1 MPLESKSFGR
11 ALRSRALV
19 LGACAALAACET
31 RTDVSATG
39 NAPPRY
45 AHVYL
50 TVQSLWFNA
59 DAAAAPSDTT
69 WKKFD
74 LGSPVTIDVIGAL
87 NGALASLASQL
98 NVPAGTYAQM
108 RLVLVDPSARLQ
120 GSAVSA
126 GAIFNDEVDFF
137 DNTGIEHILPLQ
149 TANSAQGI
157 GTALTITVTEPS
169 NSTSTTSGTTAG
181 AAFIGT
187 SSTSSSTSTGTTS
200 TGTTSTGMTLF
211 GTTSTSTALTPL
223 ATGSTSTA
231 LTPVSALGTTT
242 TTTGTTATTTGTSTT
257 TGTTT
262 GLIVGETVSTAVTID
277 AKDELAPVNLS
288 NQLGF
293 VLNPHVS
300 AYDLSQV
307 GHIAGQVNATALPVI
322 VGTGRPPAEVSA
334 ETLSSDGSR
343 HIVVASTP
351 LRSDGSF
358 VLYPLPNSSTSSSSS
373 SGSTYG
379 TGSTGSAPSTTQY
392 DLVIH
397 GPGIGTVIVKSV
409 SLTSGAPTGAAT
421 VQLGTIALVQTA
433 SYNVNVASSGAL
445 PPPGATV
452 GFFQTLQASGEV
464 PYLIERLPVDPFAG
478 NFVSDQPISSANLSF
493 AVYDSSFTVNT
504 NVPVEGRGTYQV
516 ALSAPLYADGP
527 LGATVTPPAVGS
539 GGTSTFTAAALSLPA
554 GASAASVSG
563 TVNVATPDKYDRG
576 ELVLTHDGAIIA
588 TAPLDSYLSHTQ
600 SSATFLD
607 SLPGGGSGGTYASG
621 LYDAE
626 VWVWNSTAP
635 TVTLNREPSANPI
648 DVRSGSASGVIL
660 NIT

>member
-1 MPLESKSFGR
+1 
-11 ALRSRALV
+11 
-19 LGACAALAACET
+19 
-31 RTDVSATG
+31 
-39 NAPPRY
+39 
-45 AHVYL
+45 
-50 TVQSLWFNA
+50 
-59 DAAAAPSDTT
+59 
-69 WKKFD
+69 
-74 LGSPVTIDVIGAL
+74 
-87 NGALASLASQL
+87 
-98 NVPAGTYAQM
+98 
-108 RLVLVDPSARLQ
+108 
-120 GSAVSA
+120 
-126 GAIFNDEVDFF
+126 
-137 DNTGIEHILPLQ
+137 
-149 TANSAQGI
+149 
-157 GTALTITVTEPS
+157 
-169 NSTSTTSGTTAG
+169 
-181 AAFIGT
+181 
-187 SSTSSSTSTGTTS
+187 
-200 TGTTSTGMTLF
+200 
-211 GTTSTSTALTPL
+211 
-223 ATGSTSTA
+223 
-231 LTPVSALGTTT
+231 
-242 TTTGTTATTTGTSTT
+242 
-257 TGTTT
+257 
-262 GLIVGETVSTAVTID
+262 VTID
-277 AKDELAPVNLS
+277 ARDELAPVNLS

-358 VLYPLPNSSTSSSSS
+358 VLYPLPKSSTSSSS
-373 SGSTYG
+373 G
-379 TGSTGSAPSTTQY
+379 TGSTGSASTNMQY

-397 GPGIGTVIVKSV
+397 GPGIGTVIVKSLP
-409 SLTSGAPTGAAT
+409 LTSGAPTGAAT
-421 VQLGTIALVQTA
+421 VQLGTIVLAQTA

-527 LGATVTPPAVGS
+527 LGSTVTLPSVG
-539 GGTSTFTAAALSLPA
+539 GGATSTFTAAALSLPA

-563 TVNVATPDKYDRG
+563 TVNVATPGKYDRG

-588 TAPLDSYLSHTQ
+588 TAPLDSYLSHAQ

-607 SLPGGGSGGTYASG
+607 SLPGGTSQSTYASG

-648 DVRSGSASGVIL
+648 DVRSGSASGITL

>member
-1 MPLESKSFGR
+1 MPLESKSFR
-11 ALRSRALV
+11 RPLRSGALL
-19 LGACAALAACET
+19 LGACVALAACET
-31 RTDVSATG
+31 RTDVAATG

-50 TVQSLWFNA
+50 TVQSVWFNA

-98 NVPAGTYAQM
+98 TVPAGTYAQM
-108 RLVLVDPSARLQ
+108 RLVLVDSSTRLQ
-120 GSAVSA
+120 GSALSA

-157 GTALTITVTEPS
+157 GTALTFTVTEPT

-181 AAFIGT
+181 AAFVGT
-187 SSTSSSTSTGTTS
+187 SSTSSSTS

-211 GTTSTSTALTPL
+211 GTTSTSTALTP
-223 ATGSTSTA
+223 TTNGSTSTA
-231 LTPVSALGTTT
+231 LTPVSALGTST
-242 TTTGTTATTTGTSTT
+242 TTTGATRSTTGTSTT

-277 AKDELAPVNLS
+277 ARDELAPVNLS

-334 ETLSSDGSR
+334 ETLSTDGSR
-343 HIVVASTP
+343 HIVVASTS

-358 VLYPLPNSSTSSSSS
+358 VLYPLPKSSTSSSSGSSS
-373 SGSTYG
+373 SGSSYG
-379 TGSTGSAPSTTQY
+379 TGSTGSTSSSTQY

-397 GPGIGTVIVKSV
+397 GPGIGSVIVKGV
-409 SLTSGAPTGAAT
+409 PLTSGAPTGAAT
-421 VQLGTIALVQTA
+421 VQLGTIVLAQTA
-433 SYNVNVASSGAL
+433 SYNVNVASSGTL

-493 AVYDSSFTVNT
+493 AVYDSRFTVNT
-504 NVPVEGRGTYQV
+504 NVPVEGAGTYQV

-527 LGATVTPPAVGS
+527 LGSTVTPPAS
-539 GGTSTFTAAALSLPA
+539 GIPVTSTFTVAALSLPA
-554 GASAASVSG
+554 GASATSVSG
-563 TVNVATPDKYDRG
+563 TVNVATPGKYDRG
-576 ELVLTHDGAIIA
+576 ELVLTHDGAMIA
-588 TAPLDSYLSHTQ
+588 TAPLDSYLSHAQ

-635 TVTLNREPSANPI
+635 TVTLTREPSANPI
-648 DVRSGSASGVIL
+648 DVRSGSASGVTL